1 MTQQN
6 CHPEPVEGYKN
17 KHHMINTVTYMLRR
31 TYFPNGTNGE
41 LFGPSKTE
49 LCKTIELPWKEN
61 KRRESCIP
69 EGRYLLKKRT
79 SEKFKQHLILMA
91 VPGRDLI
98 LIHPANNAI
107 KELAG
112 CIAPVTELTGPG
124 TGNTSRIPFNK
135 LRDEIY
141 ALIENGYDVYIEIT
155 KK

>member
-1 MTQQN
+1 
-6 CHPEPVEGYKN
+6 
-17 KHHMINTVTYMLRR
+17 
-31 TYFPNGTNGE
+31 
-41 LFGPSKTE
+41 
-49 LCKTIELPWKEN
+49 
-61 KRRESCIP
+61 
-69 EGRYLLKKRT
+69 
-79 SEKFKQHLILMA
+79 MA